1 MSTDDLVRCLY
12 CGGGIVVSVKM
23 SNAPVYY
30 ALAQAQFSPVA
41 TMNKYVSDVQDRL
54 RREGYTLFEQLQ
66 MMHLQ
71 LAHSDQKM
79 IPPNIIPTT
88 SWLLTKGDRTSGFIL
103 NDFSIT
109 YHTTHYETNEQ
120 FILELLRGLG
130 TVHEV
135 VQLDHVSRLGLR
147 YLDAVLPKPGES
159 VDQYLAGG
167 LCGIDFGAIRKYA
180 LSESVFE
187 TECGPLVG
195 KGTMVAR
202 VHQVT
207 APLGY
212 PPGIVSHGLL
222 PKARFDIQEVCSHAV
237 IDMDHYAESRMPL
250 DFEGIRAQI
259 VSLHDTIRHAFKSM
273 ITDHAQSVW
282 S

>member
-1 MSTDDLVRCLY
+1 MILICAFIARS
-12 CGGGIVVSVKM
+12 IVVSVKM

-54 RREGYTLFEQLQ
+54 RREGYTLFEPLQ

-71 LAHSDQKM
+71 FAHSDQKM
-79 IPPNIIPTT
+79 ISPNIVPAI

-103 NDFSIT
+103 NDFSLT

-120 FILELLRGLG
+120 FILELLRGLK
-130 TVHEV
+130 TVHAV

-147 YLDAVLPKPGES
+147 YLDAVLPQPGES
-159 VDQYLAGG
+159 VDQYLAEG
-167 LCGIDFGAIRKYA
+167 LCGIRFGAIRKYA
-180 LSESVFE
+180 LYESVFE
-187 TECGPLVG
+187 TECGPLLQ
-195 KGTMVAR
+195 KGTLMAR

-212 PPGIVSHGLL
+212 PPGIVPHGLL
-222 PKARFDIQEVCSHAV
+222 PKARFDIKEVCSHAV
-237 IDMDHYAESRMPL
+237 IDMDHYAEGQISL
-250 DFEGIRAQI
+250 DFDIIGNQI
-259 VSLHDTIRHAFKSM
+259 VSLHKAIKNAFEATT
-273 ITDHAQSVW
+273 TDHSKAIW
-282 S
+282 A